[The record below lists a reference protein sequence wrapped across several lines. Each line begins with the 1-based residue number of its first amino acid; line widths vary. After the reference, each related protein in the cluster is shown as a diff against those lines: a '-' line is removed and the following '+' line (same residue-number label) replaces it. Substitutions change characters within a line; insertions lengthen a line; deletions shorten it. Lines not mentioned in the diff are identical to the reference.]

1 MKPAWATSWHTVEGS
16 REWGKTDRQ
25 ISSESLAFS
34 VKLNRPSYLLLEVL
48 ADSSR
53 YTLSSQEKYQVLSHY
68 KGQTQLMTKFIS
80 FLGVY
85 SQIYSLKVKKNI
97 FLCTNSNLT

>member
-1 MKPAWATSWHTVEGS
+1 MKSLKPDWATQWHTVEGS
-16 REWGKTDRQ
+16 KEWRKRDRFPQ
-25 ISSESLAFS
+25 RVLSLS

-53 YTLSSQEKYQVLSHY
+53 YILSSQEKYQVLSHY

-80 FLGVY
+80 FFR
-85 SQIYSLKVKKNI
+85 SL
-97 FLCTNSNLT
+97 LTDLQF